1 MSKHEP
7 RTRTRYEG
15 IPKSLQGLYP
25 LGQVFI
31 EDGLNSGKW
40 HPYGA
45 PKTWSAAETPWTK
58 FERTVDELH
67 GRGPYFDGGP
77 FESIKVERPFAKAGQ
92 IGAGTYYSE
101 VPFQAIG
108 YYGRIKYT
116 GGFAPPGLGI
126 MGVANLNV
134 SDDALLNQL
143 IPDVTTLGSK
153 VWDSL
158 KPRIEQGG
166 LFVAIAE
173 AKDIP
178 RMLRTTAS
186 AFKNAW
192 ETSFRVMN
200 TARYKDVYYPL
211 RQTRLMQPK
220 FVADQFINTQFGWAP
235 FVKDV
240 NDFLANIINYTDRIQ
255 RLAQENG
262 QWIRRR
268 ATLVNSTSTNQI
280 SSGGEGCF
288 LWPGAVIGGA
298 DWTLFYS
305 PSSPYIPPRWEIFE
319 EKTTFSSAVGSF
331 RYWLPE
337 FAGPTNDPFMEKLNA
352 VRRTIDLFGV
362 RASPSN
368 IYKAIPWTW
377 LIDWVTGVGRSIQ
390 AIQDQT
396 LDHMAAKY
404 MSLSHHCVT
413 TRVFRQYMPF
423 NPSSGGPKVFDFTQ
437 ITDVKQRKMASSP
450 FGFFLDAGAMSSRQL
465 AILGALGLSR
475 KRWIRTR

>member
-7 RTRTRYEG
+7 RTRVRMTPIE
-15 IPKSLQGLYP
+15 KSLSGLYP

-31 EDGLNSGKW
+31 EDGFKSDKW

-45 PKTWSAAETPWTK
+45 PRTWAAESPWTK

-67 GRGPYFDGGP
+67 GKAPYLDGGP
-77 FESIKVERPFAKAGQ
+77 FESIKIERPFAKTGMAGY
-92 IGAGTYYSE
+92 GSYYSE
-101 VPFQAIG
+101 VPFQAGG

-116 GGFAPPGLGI
+116 GGFAPPGLQVMGI
-126 MGVANLNV
+126 SSLNI
-134 SDDALLNQL
+134 SDGELLNQL
-143 IPDVTTLGSK
+143 LPSVTTLGSM
-153 VWDSL
+153 VWDKL
-158 KPRIEQGG
+158 KPQIEQGG

-178 RMLRTTAS
+178 RMLQTTAS
-186 AFKNAW
+186 LFKNSW
-192 ETSFRVMN
+192 ETMFRVSN
-200 TARYKDVYYPL
+200 SARWKDVYYPL
-211 RQTRLMQPK
+211 RQTKVMQPK
-220 FVADQFINTQFGWAP
+220 FLADQFLNEQFGWAP
-235 FVKDV
+235 FVKDI
-240 NDFLANIINYTDRIQ
+240 NQFLANIINYTDRIQ

-268 ATLVNSTSTNQI
+268 ATLVNDTSTKMI

-288 LWPGAVIGGA
+288 LYPGAVIGGA

-305 PSSPYIPPRWEIFE
+305 PTSSYVPPRWEIFE
-319 EKTTFSSAVGSF
+319 EKTTFASAVGSF

-337 FAGPTNDPFMEKLNA
+337 FAGPSNDPFMEKLNA
-352 VRRTIDLFGV
+352 VRRTLDLFGL

-404 MSLSHHCVT
+404 MSLSHHQVT

-423 NPSSGGPKVFDFTQ
+423 NASSGGPKIFDFTQ
-437 ITDVKQRKMASSP
+437 ITDVKQRHMATSP
-450 FGFFLDAGAMSSRQL
+450 FGFFLDASAMSSRQL
-465 AILGALGLSR
+465 GILAALGLSR
-475 KRWIRTR
+475 KKWVRGR